1 LFPQVVVLI
10 FRFAVSA
17 LVLVPVFKPRTIL
30 QLIIGMIFV
39 FVYLLLVLRADPM
52 LHRENNSFNS
62 FVVLQLLFT
71 VSTEG
76 CRSSRFVLTSR
87 FVRVRSQ
94 IWAGLF
100 IRLQNGTQNSSF
112 VFGYDEL
119 FVTIVLFLVRE
130 RRLRFIDCV
139 FLFPRLNRADQHQ
152 RDRRRACFPDER
164 SSDRPEAGRVSVR
177 RDRQGRS
184 SQEVASRAVP
194 LFLEPLAQAWCRSSR
209 VN

>member
-1 LFPQVVVLI
+1 MVLI

-139 FLFPRLNRADQHQ
+139 F
-152 RDRRRACFPDER
+152 
-164 SSDRPEAGRVSVR
+164 
-177 RDRQGRS
+177 
-184 SQEVASRAVP
+184 
-194 LFLEPLAQAWCRSSR
+194 
-209 VN
+209 